1 MQPLRL
7 LSRVMK
13 SPSLGVRS
21 FRNTFRGVKSL
32 VIAEHANGALLP
44 GRSINRELKS
54 DKWLILIMLMIFLS
68 ARFAFTSLF
77 YLLRFKTILGTSH
90 FNAGIWFHVSSPS
103 IQLAILTLSLSL
115 CSSICLSPYVLICV
129 CFSVSCLFS
138 SLIWRHS
145 CHSHSSSKN
154 RRRSWYFS
162 SWI

>member
-1 MQPLRL
+1 MQPLCL
-7 LSRVMK
+7 LSKVMK

-103 IQLAILTLSLSL
+103 IQLAFLTLSPSLSL
-115 CSSICLSPYVLICV
+115 FIYLSISICPYLCLLFCVLSLFFSNLKAFLPQSQQQQKSAEKLI
-129 CFSVSCLFS
+129 F
-138 SLIWRHS
+138 
-145 CHSHSSSKN
+145 
-154 RRRSWYFS
+154 
-162 SWI
+162 